1 MEYVKRIAQVT
12 QEDRK
17 NAILSILD
25 ELGIRYTRQKAVLGK
40 HAPENIIVSY
50 NPSPSRLV
58 IGAHW
63 DSVEGSTGANDNAA
77 ACSILIRLA
86 ALLTNTKHSI
96 DLVFFDREEYEDHG
110 STTYLTYTGKDRIS
124 AMINLD
130 MCGHGENIIVSDKG
144 NTGNALFM
152 RVMDDS
158 ILKKYNVHT
167 VAYLPNGDD
176 QRFSQAGIP
185 NISVCVLNNRDLVF
199 FQYISQKINAGQPLT
214 EEDQTRFLALDVIA
228 TMHLGAKDHIGAVSQ
243 PSMDM
248 LVQYLYDGLR

>member
-1 MEYVKRIAQVT
+1 M
-12 QEDRK
+12 
-17 NAILSILD
+17 
-25 ELGIRYTRQKAVLGK
+25 
-40 HAPENIIVSY
+40 
-50 NPSPSRLV
+50 
-58 IGAHW
+58 
-63 DSVEGSTGANDNAA
+63 
-77 ACSILIRLA
+77 
-86 ALLTNTKHSI
+86 
-96 DLVFFDREEYEDHG
+96 FFDREEYEDHG

-243 PSMDM
+243 PSKDM